1 MIIDCYNERNK
12 KMGKYEKKSVI
23 KNIFILTILLM
34 GMISCSFL
42 ENKTIKVPK
51 SIIQSKID
59 KKFPV
64 TKNFLLAKVTLS
76 NPKVSFKDEKM
87 YIETNYSTSILAEG
101 NRGKLYLSSGIRYD
115 KEKEEMYLVDLSI
128 DKMTDEKGKE
138 IVDSK
143 AASTVKTLI
152 VNYVEMNPVYK
163 VKEDN
168 DENSKKKK
176 IKIKNMY
183 IKNGK
188 FYVQT

>member
-1 MIIDCYNERNK
+1 
-12 KMGKYEKKSVI
+12 MGKYEKKSVI